1 MVSLKQVQ
9 LLEEKVDSVVQRVTK
24 LQFENSALRSR
35 NSELKGQ
42 NEQLVRKVAD
52 LQEALSLYEMDK
64 DRIEQGVE
72 RALQRLN
79 TIENTVM
86 RSAAEDEH
94 EQSND
99 AAMRAVDEAF
109 APSGESLVLN
119 DPESEMKEDVAGFV
133 FDNGPSSEGSLENDL
148 SDGFSASFDETS
160 VNDDDLEA
168 ALAAGASLDM
178 DSDVSSNF
186 DLDSDEDDEN
196 ASEEDGVDNSEQQFS
211 IY

>member
-9 LLEEKVDSVVQRVTK
+9 LLEEKVDSVVERVTK
-24 LQFENSALRSR
+24 LQYENSALRSR
-35 NSELKGQ
+35 NAELKGQ

-79 TIENTVM
+79 TIENSVL
-86 RSAAEDEH
+86 RSSGEEEH
-94 EQSND
+94 EQPND
-99 AAMRAVDEAF
+99 AAIRAVDDAF
-109 APSGESLVLN
+109 APANESVAVDGTSDQSN
-119 DPESEMKEDVAGFV
+119 DEEVGFV
-133 FDNGPSSEGSLENDL
+133 FDNSPAENVPAA
-148 SDGFSASFDETS
+148 SDEPNRDNFSASFEENS

-168 ALAAGASLDM
+168 ALAAGADIDVAGSVFADFGDNDGE
-178 DSDVSSNF
+178 DSKEETD
-186 DLDSDEDDEN
+186 DS
-196 ASEEDGVDNSEQQFS
+196 QQFA

>member
-79 TIENTVM
+79 TIENTVL
-86 RSAAEDEH
+86 RSSAEDEH

-119 DPESEMKEDVAGFV
+119 DEPEPEMKEDVAGFV
-133 FDNGPSSEGSLENDL
+133 FDNQPSSEGSLDNDAID
-148 SDGFSASFDETS
+148 SFSANFDENP
-160 VNDDDLEA
+160 VNDEDLEA
-168 ALAAGASLDM
+168 ALAAGASMDV
-178 DSDVSSNF
+178 DSDNSNTF
-186 DLDSDEDDEN
+186 DLGSDDGKASGEAADDS
-196 ASEEDGVDNSEQQFS
+196 QQFA